1 MDTNLDEIWTSRRG
15 AQEGFT
21 LIEAL
26 IAILILVFGLMA
38 IANLYAIAGTSNRVA
53 NAGTAAAAAA
63 SERMEHLKSLPF
75 DHPQL
80 TAQGNLDE
88 DSASNYFDYQDVPGV
103 GRVRTRWL
111 VADVGTDP
119 SVKFITVRSE
129 ATGAVT
135 GQRSRAEF
143 TTFRSCTV
151 ATDC

>member
-1 MDTNLDEIWTSRRG
+1 MNTSLEDVRTPRRG
-15 AQEGFT
+15 AEEGFT

-38 IANLYAIAGTSNRVA
+38 IANLYAIAGTSNTVA

-75 DHPQL
+75 DHPQM

-88 DSASNYFDYQDVPGV
+88 NSAANYWEVQTVPGV
-103 GRVRTRWL
+103 GEIRTRWL
-111 VADVGTDP
+111 IEDVGTDP
-119 SVKFITVRSE
+119 SVKFIAVRSE

-151 ATDC
+151 AAVC